1 MGLSLGNTGQRFRKT
16 SQGVG
21 LRIRAKNG
29 EGVEGLPQ
37 ISVQWPAESS
47 SILDSQNPAGGRTEG
62 KEKVL
67 EEGPLNDR
75 A

>member
-1 MGLSLGNTGQRFRKT
+1 MSEVQGSSPGLWDSIST
-16 SQGVG
+16 
-21 LRIRAKNG
+21 AKNG

-37 ISVQWPAESS
+37 ISVQWPAGSS
-47 SILDSQNPAGGRTEG
+47 SVLDSQNPAGGRTEG